1 MKHILVV
8 GAGVG
13 GLTTAAA
20 LARAGLEVTVLESH
34 IYPGGCAGTFEYQ
47 GYRFD
52 AGATLAGGFHP
63 GGPMD
68 RVAKRV
74 GIESWP
80 VQPVEIA
87 LVAHLPDGRSI
98 ERRPDEGRWA
108 IRRELFGH
116 RGTEFFRWQEGIA
129 DTVWPLALRGLPWP
143 PTSARE
149 AIELLQSVQPLLA
162 RRGGFD
168 QLLKLV
174 AAARRSLAH
183 YLPPEDPAL
192 RQFIDGQLLI
202 SAQTTSV
209 HANALYAAAALD
221 LPRRGIVAVE
231 GGMGG
236 IAATLARAVE
246 SAGGRVY
253 YRQRVKRVLFKSGKP
268 VSVETTRGRN
278 VPADLV
284 IFNLPEP
291 NIHSLLPDQ
300 HPLRSRLCTEPP
312 TDGWGAFMLYLG
324 VDAGVVPADFPLHH
338 QLLSERPAGE
348 GADLFLSISPA
359 WDGSRAPGGMRAITI
374 STHTKRSG
382 WWELFES
389 DRSQYDAR
397 VREVQERLLSGAER
411 ILPGLRDAV
420 LLQLPGT
427 PVTFQRFT
435 QRAGGWVGGFPQTH
449 LLRVRRPRLGKY
461 LWRVGDSIFP
471 GQSTAAVALGGLRV
485 ASAILQESSAA
496 LRRAALGVD
505 QAIVME
511 GGPNR

>member
-1 MKHILVV
+1 
-8 GAGVG
+8 
-13 GLTTAAA
+13 
-20 LARAGLEVTVLESH
+20 
-34 IYPGGCAGTFEYQ
+34 
-47 GYRFD
+47 
-52 AGATLAGGFHP
+52 
-63 GGPMD
+63 
-68 RVAKRV
+68 
-74 GIESWP
+74 
-80 VQPVEIA
+80 
-87 LVAHLPDGRSI
+87 
-98 ERRPDEGRWA
+98 
-108 IRRELFGH
+108 
-116 RGTEFFRWQEGIA
+116 
-129 DTVWPLALRGLPWP
+129 
-143 PTSARE
+143 
-149 AIELLQSVQPLLA
+149 
-162 RRGGFD
+162 
-168 QLLKLV
+168 
-174 AAARRSLAH
+174 
-183 YLPPEDPAL
+183 
-192 RQFIDGQLLI
+192 
-202 SAQTTSV
+202 
-209 HANALYAAAALD
+209 
-221 LPRRGIVAVE
+221 VE

-253 YRQRVKRVLFKSGKP
+253 YRQRVKRVLFKSGHP
-268 VSVETTRGRN
+268 VSVETTRGVN

-324 VDAGVVPADFPLHH
+324 VDADVVPADFPLHH

-348 GADLFLSISPA
+348 GVDLFLSINPA
-359 WDGSRAPGGMRAITI
+359 WDSSRAPGGMRAITI

-389 DRSQYDAR
+389 DRPRYDAR
-397 VREVQERLLSGAER
+397 VREVQERLLSGSER

-420 LLQLPGT
+420 MLQLPGT

-485 ASAILQESSAA
+485 ASAILQESAAA
-496 LRRAALGVD
+496 LRRAALGAD

-511 GGPNR
+511 GGANR